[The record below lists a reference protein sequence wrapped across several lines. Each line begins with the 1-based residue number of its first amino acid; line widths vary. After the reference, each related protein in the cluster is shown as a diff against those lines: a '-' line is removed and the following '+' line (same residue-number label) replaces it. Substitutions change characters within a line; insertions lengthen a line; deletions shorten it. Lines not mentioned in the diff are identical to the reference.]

1 MYRHPTS
8 PGSAASSTTL
18 RGAPQAPDRPHE
30 GEASPQ
36 EVGAGLRQERGPHWQ
51 RASPSG
57 QRRPG
62 PPWSAMPARHA
73 RHAGSAPRGGASAR
87 RGRGR
92 ARPGTR
98 PAPAGCLGRRR
109 ARTGPRATRPLPQA
123 VYGIQ
128 AAHGRRREGWEGE
141 WAGGQGAP
149 NDPPRPARRVG
160 GGRGGGGRSRR
171 PHGAGPQGAGP
182 APGAV
187 RRTKGDGAPRPPRT
201 RKLAT
206 RGGRVAAGARG
217 ANPSAVLRRP
227 PQGQQ
232 RLQGRPRAR
241 AQRGGAVCGES
252 RAHGAQRGLRHEVV
266 SVMVVRDLVS

>member
-1 MYRHPTS
+1 MMGRRQPATGRTCGRTGGLTLQWSRRPIASAPASRCAVKAAGKKGETPGMYRHPTS

-128 AAHGRRREGWEGE
+128 AAHGRRREG
-141 WAGGQGAP
+141 
-149 NDPPRPARRVG
+149 
-160 GGRGGGGRSRR
+160 
-171 PHGAGPQGAGP
+171 
-182 APGAV
+182 
-187 RRTKGDGAPRPPRT
+187 
-201 RKLAT
+201 
-206 RGGRVAAGARG
+206 
-217 ANPSAVLRRP
+217 
-227 PQGQQ
+227 
-232 RLQGRPRAR
+232 
-241 AQRGGAVCGES
+241 
-252 RAHGAQRGLRHEVV
+252 
-266 SVMVVRDLVS
+266 